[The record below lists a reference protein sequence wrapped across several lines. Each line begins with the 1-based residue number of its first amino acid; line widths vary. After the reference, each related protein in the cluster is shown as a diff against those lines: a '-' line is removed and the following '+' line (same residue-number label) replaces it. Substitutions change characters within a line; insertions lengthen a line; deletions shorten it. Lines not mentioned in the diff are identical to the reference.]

1 MAGGRRRSRS
11 RTVGASAQGGESFR
25 SSPMPRGEASY
36 CRSLRRS
43 FRRIGMTSSTDS
55 GRPPRL
61 RAIGPQLRR
70 PWLSVVVP
78 VFNEELSLP
87 ELHRRLGTVLESI
100 PERSEIVFVDDASTD
115 RSADVLEAIR
125 TSDPR
130 VTVVELAYNSG
141 QHGAVL
147 AGFEVSRGEI
157 VVTLDA
163 DLQNPP
169 EEIPRLLE
177 KIREG
182 FDVVGGVRQGRED
195 AWLRRGISRLVRL
208 FTRNATDY
216 GCMLRAYRRD
226 VVRRVLRC
234 RERSLFVPALAA
246 MLARRV
252 TEVPVAHEQRR
263 FGHSRYST
271 LRLVRLG
278 FDWLTGFSVLPV
290 QLVSIFGIVTAITGL
305 AFGLYLFVRRLYV
318 GPEVEGVFT
327 LFAILFVFL
336 GGVFMAIG
344 VVGEYVARIYIEVRR
359 RPLYMIDSV
368 RRNGGGEDR

>member
-1 MAGGRRRSRS
+1 MQYSASSAR
-11 RTVGASAQGGESFR
+11 GAA
-25 SSPMPRGEASY
+25 
-36 CRSLRRS
+36 
-43 FRRIGMTSSTDS
+43 D
-55 GRPPRL
+55 RPAP
-61 RAIGPQLRR
+61 G

-78 VFNEELSLP
+78 VFDEEESLP
-87 ELHRRLGTVLESI
+87 ELYRRLRSVLDLIAE
-100 PERSEIVFVDDASTD
+100 PSEIVFVNDGSTD
-115 RSADVLEAIR
+115 RSSDFLDEIR
-125 TSDPR
+125 KSDPR
-130 VTVVELAYNSG
+130 VTVVDLAYNSG
-141 QHGAVL
+141 QHAAVL
-147 AGFEVSRGEI
+147 AGFQVSRGDV

-169 EEIPRLLE
+169 EEIPKLLD
-177 KIREG
+177 KIRAG
-182 FDVVGGVRQGRED
+182 FEVVGGIRH
-195 AWLRRGISRLVRL
+195 RRNDSLARKALSGLVRA
-208 FTRNATDY
+208 FSNGATDY

-226 VVRRVLRC
+226 VVQRVLRC

-271 LRLVRLG
+271 LHLVRLG
-278 FDWLTGFSVLPV
+278 FDWLTGFSVLPI
-290 QLVSIFGIVTAITGL
+290 QLVSIFGIVTAIAGL
-305 AFGLYLFVRRLYV
+305 AFGFYLLVRRLYV
-318 GPEVEGVFT
+318 GPQVEGEVFT

>member
-1 MAGGRRRSRS
+1 MQSSASSAPGAADRS
-11 RTVGASAQGGESFR
+11 A
-25 SSPMPRGEASY
+25 RG
-36 CRSLRRS
+36 
-43 FRRIGMTSSTDS
+43 
-55 GRPPRL
+55 
-61 RAIGPQLRR
+61 

-78 VFNEELSLP
+78 VFDAEASLP
-87 ELHRRLGTVLESI
+87 SLYRRLGAVVDLLAE
-100 PERSEIVFVDDASTD
+100 PSEIVFVNDGSTD
-115 RSADVLEAIR
+115 RSSDFLDEIR
-125 TSDPR
+125 KSDPR
-130 VTVVELAYNSG
+130 VTVVDLAYNSG
-141 QHGAVL
+141 QHAAVL
-147 AGFEVSRGEI
+147 AGFQVSRGHV

-169 EEIPRLLE
+169 EEIPKLLD
-177 KIREG
+177 KIRDG
-182 FDVVGGVRQGRED
+182 FDVVGGVRQQRNDALARKALSGLGR
-195 AWLRRGISRLVRL
+195 AFANG
-208 FTRNATDY
+208 ATDY

-226 VVRRVLRC
+226 VVQRVLRC
-234 RERSLFVPALAA
+234 RERSLFVPALAVT
-246 MLARRV
+246 LARRV

-318 GPEVEGVFT
+318 GPEVAGVFT
-327 LFAILFVFL
+327 LVAILLVVL

-344 VVGEYVARIYIEVRR
+344 VVGEYVVRIYIEVRR

>member
-1 MAGGRRRSRS
+1 MQSSASSAPGAADRS
-11 RTVGASAQGGESFR
+11 A
-25 SSPMPRGEASY
+25 RG
-36 CRSLRRS
+36 
-43 FRRIGMTSSTDS
+43 
-55 GRPPRL
+55 
-61 RAIGPQLRR
+61 

-78 VFNEELSLP
+78 VFDEEQSLP
-87 ELHRRLGTVLESI
+87 ELYRRLGTVLDLLAES
-100 PERSEIVFVDDASTD
+100 SEIVFVNDGSTD
-115 RSADVLEAIR
+115 HSSDFLDEIR
-125 TSDPR
+125 KSDPR
-130 VTVVELAYNSG
+130 VTVVDLAYNSG
-141 QHGAVL
+141 QHAAVL
-147 AGFEVSRGEI
+147 AGFQVSRGDV

-169 EEIPRLLE
+169 EEIPKLLD

-182 FDVVGGVRQGRED
+182 FEVVGGVRHRRND
-195 AWLRRGISRLVRL
+195 ALARKALSGLVRA
-208 FTRNATDY
+208 FSNSATDY

-226 VVRRVLRC
+226 VVQRVLRC

-252 TEVPVAHEQRR
+252 TEVPVEHEQRR

-278 FDWLTGFSVLPV
+278 FDWLTGVSVLPI
-290 QLVSIFGIVTAITGL
+290 QLVSIFGIVTAIAGL
-305 AFGLYLFVRRLYV
+305 AFGFYLFIRRLYV

-344 VVGEYVARIYIEVRR
+344 VVGEYVARIYIEVRQ

>member
-1 MAGGRRRSRS
+1 MS
-11 RTVGASAQGGESFR
+11 
-25 SSPMPRGEASY
+25 
-36 CRSLRRS
+36 
-43 FRRIGMTSSTDS
+43 SSTDS
-55 GRPPRL
+55 SKASRL
-61 RAIGPQLRR
+61 LRLGPQLRR

-87 ELHRRLGTVLESI
+87 ELHRRLGTVLENI

-125 TSDPR
+125 MSDPR

-169 EEIPRLLE
+169 EEIPKLLE

-195 AWLRRGISRLVRL
+195 AWVRRGISRLVRL

-234 RERSLFVPALAA
+234 RQRALFIPALAA
-246 MLARRV
+246 SLARRV
-252 TEVPVAHEQRR
+252 GEVPVSHAERR
-263 FGHSRYST
+263 FGRSRYGA
-271 LRLVRLG
+271 LRLAQLG
-278 FDWLTGFSVLPV
+278 VDLLVSSSVLPI
-290 QLVSIFGIVTAITGL
+290 QIVSVFGIFTALCGL
-305 AFGLYLFVRRLYV
+305 AFGIFLFVRRLYL
-318 GPEVEGVFT
+318 GPELEGVFT
-327 LFAILFVFL
+327 LFAILFTFL
-336 GGVFMAIG
+336 GAVFVAVG

-359 RPLYMIDSV
+359 RPLYMIDST
-368 RRNGGGEDR
+368 RRGSGEF